1 MKKVIASR
9 DERQKECLKKW
20 IKSGGAA
27 TIVAST
33 GFGKTRIGLNLI
45 DAFVKRNEN
54 ASALIVVPTQFLK
67 DQWID
72 QLEERNLLDNA
83 HVEIVNTVIKLN
95 WTCDLL
101 ILDEVHLF
109 AADTFSKTFE
119 CVDYKNI
126 LCLTGTLERL
136 DGKEEIIKKYAP
148 VCDEITLDV
157 AVENGWVAPVKE
169 YLVLLDVDLTEYN
182 ELSKI
187 FNQCFAYF
195 NFSFQDAMACST
207 NIVSCRAYAKK
218 LGLDHKTV
226 MGMGQK
232 WNRAMRARKTFIQ
245 NHPKKFEIAKKILDA
260 RKDKKCIT
268 FSSTIKQAESF
279 GSGFVLH
286 SKKSEKQNRETLEAF
301 NKVSCGVLHSSKA
314 VNQGVDVPGLSV
326 GIILSVDSSKITKQQ
341 RKGRIC
347 RFEEGK
353 EAELFTIVLKGTQE
367 YTWAMNS
374 ATSKY
379 ITINEEQLEKVLNY
393 EPIETRERDNI
404 VNTKF
409 RF

>member
-1 MKKVIASR
+1 MNKSWWCCNNSWVHW
-9 DERQKECLKKW
+9 LW
-20 IKSGGAA
+20 I
-27 TIVAST
+27 
-33 GFGKTRIGLNLI
+33 GKTRIGLNLI
-45 DAFVKRNEN
+45 EAFVKRNEN
-54 ASALIVVPTQFLK
+54 SSTLVVVPTQFLK

-72 QLEERNLLDNA
+72 KLEERGLLNNA
-83 HVEIVNTVIKLN
+83 RVEIVNSVIKLN

-101 ILDEVHLF
+101 ILDECHLF
-109 AADTFSKTFE
+109 VADTFVRTFD

-148 VCDEITLDV
+148 VCDEITLDT

-182 ELSKI
+182 ALCKQ
-187 FNQCFAYF
+187 FNQDFAYF
-195 NFSFQDAMACST
+195 NFNFNDAMNCST
-207 NIVSCRAYAKK
+207 NIVACRTYAKK

-226 MGMGQK
+226 MGVAQR
-232 WNRAMRARKTFIQ
+232 WNRNMRARKTFIQ
-245 NHPKKFEIAKKILDA
+245 NHPKKFEVARKILDA
-260 RKDKKCIT
+260 RKNKKCIT
-268 FSSTIKQAESF
+268 FSSTIAQAESF
-279 GSGFVLH
+279 GDGYVLH
-286 SKKSEKQNRETLEAF
+286 SKKSEKQNKATLEAF
-301 NKVSCGVLHSSKA
+301 NKASSGVLHSSKA

-326 GIILSVDSSKITKQQ
+326 GIILSIDSSKITKQQ

-367 YTWAMNS
+367 YNWAMNS

-379 ITINEEQLEKVLNY
+379 ITINEEQLDKVLKG
-393 EPIETRERDNI
+393 ESIETRERENI
-404 VNTKF
+404 TNTKF

>member
-1 MKKVIASR
+1 MITR
-9 DERQKECLKKW
+9 DERQKECLKNWLKF
-20 IKSGGAA
+20 KGHA
-27 TIVAST
+27 TIVGCT
-33 GFGKTRIGLNLI
+33 GFGKTRIGLNLAE
-45 DAFVKRNEN
+45 AFVKRSED
-54 ASALIVVPTQFLK
+54 ASILVVVPTQFLK

-72 QLEERNLLDNA
+72 QLEERGLINNA
-83 HVEIVNTVIKLN
+83 RVEIVNSVIKLD
-95 WTCDLL
+95 WICDLL

-119 CVDYKNI
+119 CVNYKNI

-136 DGKEEIIKKYAP
+136 DGKEEVIKKYAP
-148 VCDEITLDV
+148 VCDEVPLDV

-169 YLVLLDVDLTEYN
+169 YLVLLEVDLTQYN
-182 ELSKI
+182 ELSKV

-195 NFSFQDAMACST
+195 DFSFADAMACST
-207 NIVSCRAYAKK
+207 DIVKCRTYAKK
-218 LGLDHKTV
+218 LGLDYKTV
-226 MGMGQK
+226 MGVAQK

-245 NHPKKFEIAKKILDA
+245 NHPKKFEVAKMILDA

-286 SKKSEKQNRETLEAF
+286 SKKSEKQNKKTLEAF
-301 NKVSCGVLHSSKA
+301 NKASCGVLHSSKA
-314 VNQGVDVPGLSV
+314 VNQGVDVPDLSV

-367 YTWAMNS
+367 YHWAINS

-379 ITINEEQLEKVLNY
+379 ITINEEQLKKVLNY
-393 EPIETRERDNI
+393 EPLETRERENI
-404 VNTKF
+404 SNIKF

>member
-1 MKKVIASR
+1 MNPGR
-9 DERQKECLKKW
+9 RQCNNCSLYW
-20 IKSGGAA
+20 IR
-27 TIVAST
+27 V
-33 GFGKTRIGLNLI
+33 GKTRIGLDLAE
-45 DAFVKRNEN
+45 AFVKRNED
-54 ASALIVVPTQFLK
+54 ASILIVVPTQFLK

-72 QLEERNLLDNA
+72 KLEERGLINNA
-83 HVEIVNTVIKLN
+83 RVEIVNTVIKLN

-109 AADTFSKTFE
+109 AADTFAHTFD

-136 DGKEEIIKKYAP
+136 DGKEEIIKKFAP
-148 VCDEITLDV
+148 VCDEVSLNL
-157 AVENGWVAPVKE
+157 AVENGWVSPVKE

-182 ELSKI
+182 ELCKT

-195 NFSFQDAMACST
+195 NYVFDDAMSCST
-207 NIVSCRAYAKK
+207 NIIACRTYAKK

-226 MGMGQK
+226 MGIAQK
-232 WNRAMRARKTFIQ
+232 WNKAMRARKAFIQ
-245 NHPKKFEIAKKILDA
+245 NHPKKFEIAKKILEA

-268 FSSTIKQAESF
+268 FSSTIAQAESF
-279 GSGFVLH
+279 KNGYVLH
-286 SKKSEKQNRETLEAF
+286 SKKSEKQNKKTLEEFA
-301 NKVSCGVLHSSKA
+301 NASTGVLHTSRA
-314 VNQGVDVPGLSV
+314 ANQGIDVPGLSV
-326 GIILSVDSSKITKQQ
+326 GIILSIDSSKITKQQ

-379 ITINEEQLEKVLNY
+379 TTINEEQLEKVLAG
-393 EPIETRERDNI
+393 ETIETRERENI